1 MKRNTLANIDS
12 NNSISQDSAEIDA
25 ANNSPVSENSGTLVS
40 NDERSMEHSRSE
52 RPLVMRNFGY
62 KDRDAFLAYMGQM
75 LNATSTSRGEE
86 LDALSLKF
94 LIGFVEDFGPQ
105 NQIEAA
111 AAMQMATLH
120 QHAMGFAH
128 RASMADNALERELN
142 ERHFIKC
149 SRTYMDFMAATKI
162 FRNTSQPGVTV
173 QNFVKDGQAIVDVST
188 ITNNGHY
195 AGPSTTDAELAPR
208 PRVKKRK
215 PMRVRRARL
224 DKDD

>member
-1 MKRNTLANIDS
+1 
-12 NNSISQDSAEIDA
+12 
-25 ANNSPVSENSGTLVS
+25 
-40 NDERSMEHSRSE
+40 MEHSRSE

-162 FRNTSQPGVTV
+162 FRNTSQPG
-173 QNFVKDGQAIVDVST
+173 
-188 ITNNGHY
+188 GHGSEFCQGRSGHRRRQHY
-195 AGPSTTDAELAPR
+195 HKQRTLCRAEHNR
-208 PRVKKRK
+208 
-215 PMRVRRARL
+215 RRARP
-224 DKDD
+224 KAARQEAEAHARQARTARQG